1 MESNKISK
9 ISLDYPLGSSKN
21 TKFQIWVKTVES
33 FFEELGLLNTFP
45 VKGNSDLNKM
55 GDNLMEWE
63 DFDFTLPEKI
73 TLEGK
78 IDKLI
83 HNATLIEEI
92 ENPTQDYKTKGEIE
106 MLIVNEDKP
115 VMMMQDRDS
124 QSRIYG
130 PEYYWGFYYDP
141 SLFRQIESEAWSP
154 QDTHREYSILHFAIP
169 IRKNRKRLRKYDWET
184 IYVKQILFD
193 TNPPPSLPANLTAG
207 IDDSPYRIYRLYQNM
222 RLINYSDFDK
232 LFKQKD

>member
-92 ENPTQDYKTKGEIE
+92 ENPTQDYK
-106 MLIVNEDKP
+106 D
-115 VMMMQDRDS
+115 
-124 QSRIYG
+124 
-130 PEYYWGFYYDP
+130 
-141 SLFRQIESEAWSP
+141 
-154 QDTHREYSILHFAIP
+154 
-169 IRKNRKRLRKYDWET
+169 
-184 IYVKQILFD
+184 
-193 TNPPPSLPANLTAG
+193 
-207 IDDSPYRIYRLYQNM
+207 
-222 RLINYSDFDK
+222 
-232 LFKQKD
+232 